1 MLPVQ
6 LAVVPARPQGQMQLP
21 VVLDL
26 EVEDRTFP
34 VNDMQVHDDTTLARD
49 RGHAV
54 LRVPGHDV
62 QTLPP
67 REEADEEP
75 GHVLVLG
82 HIAEQYVVEERHPPD
97 PLQVLCR
104 HIFVCPVHEH
114 LLSLVSWTHM
124 RLSSILYSFTSIMGR
139 TA

>member
-1 MLPVQ
+1 
-6 LAVVPARPQGQMQLP
+6 MQLH

-34 VNDMQVHDDTTLARD
+34 VDDMQIHDDATLARD

-54 LRVPGHDV
+54 LRVPGDDV

-75 GHVLVLG
+75 GHVPVLG
-82 HIAEQYVVEERHPPD
+82 HVAEQYVVEERHPAY
-97 PLQVLCR
+97 PLQVLLR
-104 HIFVCPVHEH
+104 HAVVDLVHEH
-114 LLSLVSWTHM
+114 LLFLVSWTHM

>member
-26 EVEDRTFP
+26 EVEDRALP

-49 RGHAV
+49 RNHAV
-54 LRVPGHDV
+54 LRVPGDDV
-62 QTLPP
+62 QILPP

-82 HIAEQYVVEERHPPD
+82 HVAEEDVVKERHPAY
-97 PLQVLCR
+97 PLQVLLR
-104 HIFVCPVHEH
+104 HAVVDLVHEY

-124 RLSSILYSFTSIMGR
+124 RLSPILYSFFP
-139 TA
+139 